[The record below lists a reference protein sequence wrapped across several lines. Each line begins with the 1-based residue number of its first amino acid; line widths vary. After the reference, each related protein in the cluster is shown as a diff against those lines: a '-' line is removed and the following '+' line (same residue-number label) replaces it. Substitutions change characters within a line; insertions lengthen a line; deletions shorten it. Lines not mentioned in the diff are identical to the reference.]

1 MVLLFGNYNME
12 KKTFIYIKI
21 AWISG
26 IFWILCSSFIA
37 ALSYLLLYIPV
48 ISPFTIF
55 VFIPFLGPIFNALIV
70 TFLVIGLYKKNP
82 VCAILLFLHV
92 ISYLVPSI
100 GVFIYRLIEGSSGIE
115 DFWYL
120 QLPTYVILIIFTA
133 LLYLGVYGTISYN
146 KATKSTST
154 Q

>member
-1 MVLLFGNYNME
+1 MDE
-12 KKTFIYIKI
+12 KAHIYIKI

-48 ISPFTIF
+48 VSPFTIF
-55 VFIPFLGPIFNALIV
+55 VFIPFLGPILNVLIV
-70 TFLVIGLYKKNP
+70 TFLVIGLYKNNP
-82 VCAILLFLHV
+82 VCAVILFLHV

-100 GVFIYRLIEGSSGIE
+100 GFFIFRLIEGSSGIE
-115 DFWYL
+115 EFWYL
-120 QLPTYVILIIFTA
+120 QLSAYVVLIVFTA
-133 LLYLGVYGTISYN
+133 LLYLGVHGTFTYN
-146 KATKSTST
+146 KATKSTLT